1 MANDEG
7 AASTADRLWREAMH
21 LFSNFR
27 GMRPRRSWASG
38 LSVGTGPKRLERL
51 TGSKG
56 AAQLMPKLERL
67 SDRELVI
74 FRTYARINLEQAE
87 AAMRLSL
94 IANITI
100 PVGFLVILNQFFPG
114 TVLELVEYAGPE
126 AMLVGVGL
134 AAGLLLILIWYSY
147 AGVFQ
152 ARDISHL
159 AAIAA
164 AKRGAGVSDQE
175 GSGDSDE
182 PGPLEAVEPLL

>member
-1 MANDEG
+1 MTSDAGGPMKAGE
-7 AASTADRLWREAMH
+7 LWREAMR

-27 GMRPRRSWASG
+27 GMRPRRSWMSG

-51 TGSKG
+51 TASKG

-67 SDRELVI
+67 SDRELSI
-74 FRTYARINLEQAE
+74 FRTFARINLEQAE

-164 AKRGAGVSDQE
+164 AKRGAGASDQE
-175 GSGDSDE
+175 GSGNSDE
-182 PGPLEAVEPLL
+182 TGPLEAVEPLL

>member
-1 MANDEG
+1 MAGDAG
-7 AASTADRLWREAMH
+7 GLMTAGELWREAMR

-27 GMRPRRSWASG
+27 GMRPRRSWMSG

>member
-7 AASTADRLWREAMH
+7 AASKADRLWREAMR
-21 LFSNFR
+21 LFSNRR
-27 GMRPRRSWASG
+27 GMRPRRSWMSG

-51 TGSKG
+51 MASRG
-56 AAQLMPKLERL
+56 ARQLLPKLEAL

-114 TVLELVEYAGPE
+114 TVQELFDYAGVE
-126 AMLVGVGL
+126 AMLGGI
-134 AAGLLLILIWYSY
+134 AAAAVVLLLLIWYSY

-164 AKRGAGVSDQE
+164 AKCGASASDDEGRGN
-175 GSGDSDE
+175 GDE
-182 PGPLEAVEPLL
+182 AGPLEAVEPLL

>member
-1 MANDEG
+1 MVNDTG
-7 AASTADRLWREAMH
+7 TATTAGELWREATR
-21 LFSNFR
+21 LFSNVKA
-27 GMRPRRSWASG
+27 MRPRKSWASG

-51 TGSKG
+51 MGSKG
-56 AAQLMPKLERL
+56 AAQLMPKLEAL

-114 TVLELVEYAGPE
+114 TVQELFAYAGVD
-126 AMLVGVGL
+126 AMLFGIGL
-134 AAGLLLILIWYSY
+134 AAAALLMLIWYSY

-164 AKRGAGVSDQE
+164 ARRGAGSADQE
-175 GSGDSDE
+175 SGGDSDE
-182 PGPLEAVEPLL
+182 AGPLEAVEPLL

>member
-1 MANDEG
+1 MAIDVG
-7 AASTADRLWREAMH
+7 TASAADRLWREAMH

-27 GMRPRRSWASG
+27 GMRPRKSWASG

-56 AAQLMPKLERL
+56 AAQLMPKLEAL
-67 SDRELVI
+67 SDRELSI

-114 TVLELVEYAGPE
+114 TVQKVFEYSGPE
-126 AMLVGVGL
+126 AMLAGFGL
-134 AAGLLLILIWYSY
+134 VAVILLMLIWYSY

-159 AAIAA
+159 AAVAA
-164 AKRGAGVSDQE
+164 AKRGAGA
-175 GSGDSDE
+175 SDE
-182 PGPLEAVEPLL
+182 KDGGDGDEAGPLEAVEPLL

>member
-1 MANDEG
+1 MANDVG
-7 AASTADRLWREAMH
+7 TVSTADRLWREAMH

-27 GMRPRRSWASG
+27 GMRPHRSWMSG

-51 TGSKG
+51 TASK
-56 AAQLMPKLERL
+56 AARQLMPKLEAL
-67 SDRELVI
+67 SDRELVM

-114 TVLELVEYAGPE
+114 TVQEAFDYAGVE
-126 AMLVGVGL
+126 AMLGGIG
-134 AAGLLLILIWYSY
+134 AAAVVLLLLIWYSY

-164 AKRGAGVSDQE
+164 AKRGVA
-175 GSGDSDE
+175 SGDEEDGGDADDA
-182 PGPLEAVEPLL
+182 GPLEAVEPLL

>member
-1 MANDEG
+1 MENDEG
-7 AASTADRLWREAMH
+7 AASKADRLWREAMH

-27 GMRPRRSWASG
+27 GMRPRKSWASG

-51 TGSKG
+51 MASRG
-56 AAQLMPKLERL
+56 ARQLMPKLEAL

-114 TVLELVEYAGPE
+114 TVQELFDYAGVE
-126 AMLVGVGL
+126 AMLGGT
-134 AAGLLLILIWYSY
+134 AAAAVVLLLLIWYSY

-164 AKRGAGVSDQE
+164 AKRGASASDDE
-175 GSGDSDE
+175 GSGNGDE
-182 PGPLEAVEPLL
+182 SGPLEAVEPLL

>member
-1 MANDEG
+1 MVGDAG
-7 AASTADRLWREAMH
+7 GPMTAGELWREAMR

-27 GMRPRRSWASG
+27 GMRPRRSWMSG

-51 TGSKG
+51 TSSKA
-56 AAQLMPKLERL
+56 AAQLMPKLETL

-114 TVLELVEYAGPE
+114 TVQELFDYTGVE
-126 AMLVGVGL
+126 AMLGGI
-134 AAGLLLILIWYSY
+134 AAAAVVLLMLIWYSY

-164 AKRGAGVSDQE
+164 GKRGAGASDQE
-175 GSGDSDE
+175 SGGDGE
-182 PGPLEAVEPLL
+182 EAGPLEAVEPLL